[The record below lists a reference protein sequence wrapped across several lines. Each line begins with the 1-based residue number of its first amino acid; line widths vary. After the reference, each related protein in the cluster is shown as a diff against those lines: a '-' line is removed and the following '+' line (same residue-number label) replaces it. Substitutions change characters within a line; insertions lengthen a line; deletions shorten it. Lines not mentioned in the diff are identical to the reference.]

1 VAWDRLLLNHWRLR
15 DAIESLGPLFPSLL
29 EVSYSLVYT
38 IAPFCMAWLYY
49 RRRMERMDS
58 FLLTFYI
65 GICGSYFLFPFFPSE
80 PPRSVFR
87 DADLPGVMTVFR
99 RFNLGLVGN
108 YGIHLSVF
116 PSAHCSGAFAAAF
129 AMREVLPEEP
139 WVWRMLIVLAVSIA
153 TATVYGRYHYAADAA
168 AGFGIA
174 LIAWAVA
181 RTRRVTA

>member
-1 VAWDRLLLNHWRLR
+1 
-15 DAIESLGPLFPSLL
+15 
-29 EVSYSLVYT
+29 
-38 IAPFCMAWLYY
+38 
-49 RRRMERMDS
+49 
-58 FLLTFYI
+58 
-65 GICGSYFLFPFFPSE
+65 
-80 PPRSVFR
+80 
-87 DADLPGVMTVFR
+87 MTVFR

-129 AMREVLPEEP
+129 AMREILPEEP
-139 WVWRMLIVLAVSIA
+139 WVWRMLIVLAASIA

-181 RTRRVTA
+181 RTRRVKA